1 MPKNA
6 ANSASI
12 HRRHRHCLA
21 SVKNGVFSPLP
32 LLTNSPSRGRSR
44 HTYLSLSVISSLL
57 KAVIV
62 PGEERGGG
70 GSSKGDNLGVRD
82 ECSSED
88 DGGAEAARV
97 KVKEIAVPW
106 KPQMRIKLSTLYF
119 RLTKQET
126 SLFRGYRFTNSL

>member
-1 MPKNA
+1 MPQTPHPSTA
-6 ANSASI
+6 VTDIASLLS
-12 HRRHRHCLA
+12 RMA
-21 SVKNGVFSPLP
+21 SS
-32 LLTNSPSRGRSR
+32 LLSHYSPSRGRSR

-106 KPQMRIKLSTLYF
+106 KPQMRIKLSTYF
-119 RLTKQET
+119 T
-126 SLFRGYRFTNSL
+126 

>member
-1 MPKNA
+1 MPQTPHPSTA
-6 ANSASI
+6 VTDIASLLS
-12 HRRHRHCLA
+12 RMA
-21 SVKNGVFSPLP
+21 SS
-32 LLTNSPSRGRSR
+32 LLSHYSPSRGRSR

-70 GSSKGDNLGVRD
+70 GGGSAKGDNLGVRD

-97 KVKEIAVPW
+97 KVKEIAVDAAC
-106 KPQMRIKLSTLYF
+106 
-119 RLTKQET
+119 
-126 SLFRGYRFTNSL
+126 RFP